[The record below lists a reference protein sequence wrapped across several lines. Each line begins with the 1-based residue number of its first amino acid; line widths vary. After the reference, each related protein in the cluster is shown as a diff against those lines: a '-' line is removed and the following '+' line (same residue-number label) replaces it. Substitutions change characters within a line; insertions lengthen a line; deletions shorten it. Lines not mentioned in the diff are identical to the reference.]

1 MAQEGQSSKI
11 PAGDWKDSSILPLA
25 TGVAELVF
33 RTRMTVT
40 TILFLIL
47 GLVLLVVGAEWLVK
61 GASRFAAAFGI
72 SSLVIGLTV
81 VAYGTSA
88 PELAVSL
95 MSAFRGQTDLAMGNV
110 VGSNI
115 FNLLFIL
122 GASALVVPLVVHRQL
137 IKLDVPVMMGVSVL
151 VLLMGL
157 DGRIDRLDGLLL
169 TAGAVCYTWV
179 LIRQSRKKSVSLNNQ
194 IEAPDGQKSVH
205 WVINIGW
212 ILLGCAALVLG
223 SKWLVDGAME
233 IARYFGMSELVI
245 GLTIVA
251 AGTSLP
257 ELATSVVAAVRG
269 ERDIA
274 VGNVVG
280 SCIFN
285 LLSVLGLAGFIAPH
299 GINVPASALAF
310 DLPVMVAIS
319 LVCFPVFFTNYRISR
334 LNGAV
339 FLGLYVLY
347 VFYLILA
354 NTGNVGFAT
363 YRLVLA
369 FGALPLA
376 LFILG
381 FDTFRAFR
389 RPVDKIKLPVKR

>member
-1 MAQEGQSSKI
+1 MAQVGQSSKI
-11 PAGDWKDSSILPLA
+11 PASDWKDSTIFPLA
-25 TGVAELVF
+25 NGTEELVF

-40 TILFLIL
+40 IILFLIF
-47 GLVLLVVGAEWLVK
+47 GLILLVAGAEWLVK
-61 GASRFAAAFGI
+61 GASRFASAFGI

-81 VAYGTSA
+81 VAYGTST

-95 MSAFRGQTDLAMGNV
+95 MSAFNGQTDLALGNV

-115 FNLLFIL
+115 FNVLFIL
-122 GASALVVPLVVHRQL
+122 GLSALVVPLVVHRQL
-137 IKLDVPVMMGVSVL
+137 IKLDVPVMMGVSALVL
-151 VLLMGL
+151 VMGL
-157 DGRIDRLDGLLL
+157 DGRIDRLDGLVL

-179 LIRQSRKKSVSLNNQ
+179 LIRQSRKESASDSHQ
-194 IEAPDGQKSVH
+194 IESPDEKKPAH
-205 WVINIGW
+205 WVINLGW
-212 ILLGCAALVLG
+212 IVLGCGALVLG

-257 ELATSVVAAVRG
+257 ELATSLVAALRG

-285 LLSVLGLAGFIAPH
+285 LLSVLGLSASIAPH

-339 FLGLYVLY
+339 FLALYVAY
-347 VFYLILA
+347 VVYLIFA
-354 NTGNVGFAT
+354 NTGNGGFAT

-381 FDTFRAFR
+381 FDTFRAL
-389 RPVDKIKLPVKR
+389 RPPHG